1 LASLSIPK
9 IENVESGEK
18 YGSFVAEP
26 LEKGFGTTLGN
37 ALRRVLLRYLP
48 GAAVTRVRVEGV
60 SHEFSP
66 IPNVKEDVLDFVLNV
81 KSLKLKPI
89 TGQAG
94 KIYLDKEG
102 EGEVHASDITS
113 SMDFEIVNPDLYLA
127 TLSGKTARLSVEMDV
142 ELGIG
147 YQTAGGAD
155 NLPIG
160 TIPIDAIFTPV
171 RKVNFTTEPLHLGRE
186 TSLEKL
192 TIEIWT
198 DGTLAPSRAISRGAS
213 LLVEQ
218 LKPMVDFGHAS
229 DIDDEKKAIRDS
241 IPGDLYNMPVEK
253 LDLSVRAMNCL
264 RRSGINTVGELVSL
278 GEKELL
284 ALRNFGQ
291 KSRQE
296 VEEKLTGLGLAFP
309 KISGIVSEEV
319 PEEDEKEPKKP
330 ARKKKSTA

>member
-9 IENVESGEK
+9 IENVESTEK
-18 YGSFVAEP
+18 YGRFVAEP

-48 GAAVTRVRVEGV
+48 GAAVTKVRIEGIQ
-60 SHEFSP
+60 HEFSP
-66 IPNVKEDVLDFVLNV
+66 IPNVKEDVLDFVLNI
-81 KSLKLKPI
+81 KSLKLKPV
-89 TGQAG
+89 TGQPG
-94 KIYLDKEG
+94 KLYLEKDG

-113 SMDFEIVNPDLYLA
+113 SMDFEIVSPDLYLA
-127 TLSGKTARLSVEMDV
+127 TLSGKNARLYVEMDV
-142 ELGIG
+142 ELGMG
-147 YQTAGGAD
+147 YQTAGAAN

-160 TIPIDAIFTPV
+160 TIPVDAIFTPV

-186 TSLEKL
+186 TSQEKL

-198 DGTLAPSRAISRGAS
+198 DGTLAPSRAISRGATI
-213 LLVEQ
+213 LVEQ
-218 LKPMVDFGHAS
+218 LKPMVDYGRAS
-229 DIDDEKKAIRDS
+229 DIDDEKKAIRAS
-241 IPGDLYNMPVEK
+241 IPEDLYNMPVEK

-284 ALRNFGQ
+284 SLRNFGQ

-296 VEEKLTGLGLAFP
+296 VEEKLTGLGLSFP
-309 KISGIVSEEV
+309 KMTEPAAEEASEE
-319 PEEDEKEPKKP
+319 EEAPKKTS
-330 ARKKKSTA
+330 RKKKSAE